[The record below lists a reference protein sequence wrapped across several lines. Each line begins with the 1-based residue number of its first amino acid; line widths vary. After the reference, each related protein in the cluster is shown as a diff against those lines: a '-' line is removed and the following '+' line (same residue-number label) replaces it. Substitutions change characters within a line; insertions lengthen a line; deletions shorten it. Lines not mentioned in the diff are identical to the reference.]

1 MTHPNER
8 FVAAPLVDRTNG
20 EPAILRGLTSTESTW
35 AIGLAFV
42 VWLLP
47 GAGLGFLIATVAW
60 PALAIAVTV
69 LVCTILPVATVWFGA
84 GALAKLKRERPA
96 HYHIHLARLY
106 LTRYLGRRQHFIAH
120 RGPWDL
126 GRSLPRK

>member
-1 MTHPNER
+1 MAHPNEH
-8 FVAAPLVDRTNG
+8 FEHFAAAPLVDRTNG
-20 EPAILRGLTSTESTW
+20 EPPILRGLTSTESNW
-35 AIGLAFV
+35 AIGLAFS

-47 GAGLGFLIATVAW
+47 GAVLGFLTGI
-60 PALAIAVTV
+60 PALSL
-69 LVCTILPVATVWFGA
+69 LVITIFPIVTVWFGA

-96 HYHIHLARLY
+96 HYHVHLARLWM
-106 LTRYLGRRQHFIAH
+106 TRYLGRRQHFVAH